1 MCNDIKCKFCG
12 SNNVNK
18 RGKQKYNGKQRYLC
32 RKCGKIWTGGND
44 DRIKYSDEKRE
55 KVIKMYL
62 ENVSIRAIERLEGVS
77 EPLILKWIKKMGK
90 DIKNKFNE
98 SINKIKDNIDN
109 IDNIDE
115 KDIKKENIEIL
126 KIDEIVTYV
135 KKNLKITE
143 RTMET
148 AMGTTMDKTTIEKK
162 KKEKETSSTYGLLLI
177 GTKIALLD
185 LKSEIEQKEHIE
197 NYLKK

>member
-1 MCNDIKCKFCG
+1 MCNDLKCKFCG
-12 SNNVNK
+12 SDRINK

-32 RKCGKIWTGGND
+32 RDCGKIWTDGKDN
-44 DRIKYSDEKRE
+44 RLKYSNKKRE

-62 ENVSIRAIERLEGVS
+62 ENVSIRSIERLEGVS

-90 DIKNKFNE
+90 EIKNKFNE
-98 SINKIKDNIDN
+98 SINKIKDNIN
-109 IDNIDE
+109 NIDE

-126 KIDEIVTYV
+126 EIDEIVTYI
-135 KKNLKITE
+135 KKNLKI
-143 RTMET
+143 ME
-148 AMGTTMDKTTIEKK
+148 KE
-162 KKEKETSSTYGLLLI
+162 KEKETEKEIEIEKETEKEKEKEKEISSTYGLLLI

-185 LKSEIEQKEHIE
+185 LKSEIEQKEHIK

>member
-1 MCNDIKCKFCG
+1 M
-12 SNNVNK
+12 VNK
-18 RGKQKYNGKQRYLC
+18 DIYPEKHEAEQWCACTIIVAC
-32 RKCGKIWTGGND
+32 RSAKCDVNEVNAHCGKIWTDGKDN
-44 DRIKYSDEKRE
+44 RLKYSNKKRE

-62 ENVSIRAIERLEGVS
+62 ENVSIRSIERLENVS

-90 DIKNKFNE
+90 EIKNKFNE

-109 IDNIDE
+109 IDE

-126 KIDEIVTYV
+126 EIDEIVTYI
-135 KKNLKITE
+135 KKNLKI
-143 RTMET
+143 MET
-148 AMGTTMDKTTIEKK
+148 EKEI
-162 KKEKETSSTYGLLLI
+162 EKETETEEEKETFSTYGLLLI

-185 LKSEIEQKEHIE
+185 LKSEIEQKEHIK